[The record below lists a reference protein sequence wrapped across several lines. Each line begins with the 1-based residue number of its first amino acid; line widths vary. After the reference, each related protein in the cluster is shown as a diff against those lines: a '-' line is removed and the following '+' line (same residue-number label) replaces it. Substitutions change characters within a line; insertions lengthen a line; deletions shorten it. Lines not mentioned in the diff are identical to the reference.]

1 VLPPTT
7 IADAEGSREITV
19 PSMVATEPGY
29 IVMPPGRTIALPG
42 IVTGMIEKALPPA
55 VIAGNPDTAG
65 IEIVFPFITAIAPEG
80 ATEYILPSTSVADA
94 GNKVS
99 PLGRTKPV

>member
-1 VLPPTT
+1 
-7 IADAEGSREITV
+7 
-19 PSMVATEPGY
+19 
-29 IVMPPGRTIALPG
+29 
-42 IVTGMIEKALPPA
+42 